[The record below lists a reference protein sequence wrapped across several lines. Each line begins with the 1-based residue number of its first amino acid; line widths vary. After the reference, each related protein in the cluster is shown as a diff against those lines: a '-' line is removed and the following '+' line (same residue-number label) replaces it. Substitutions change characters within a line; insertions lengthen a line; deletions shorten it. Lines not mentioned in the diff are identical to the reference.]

1 MDFWIFIVG
10 ILLFAGVIM
19 GKVSDKAGLPALL
32 LFLTVGMIAGKEG
45 IGLVHFDSGPLA
57 RDIGTA
63 ALMVI
68 LFAGGLDT
76 SIKDIRP
83 VLGPGIVLATV
94 GVVLTTLVLGTFIW
108 FILGTY
114 STFDIG
120 SRGLGFAEALLLAAI
135 VSSTDAAAVFSVF
148 RSRGVS
154 LRTKIRQ
161 LLEFESGSNDPMAVL
176 LTMVVL
182 GTMTG
187 ASSST
192 GSILA
197 HMVLQFVLGGLIGA
211 AVGFAG
217 AFLVSRIAISV
228 SGLYPVLV
236 LSLGMIAFGGT
247 DVIGGNGFLAVYVAG
262 LVIGNRIGA
271 DYKVVQSFHD
281 GLSWLCQ
288 ICMFTV
294 LGLLVNP
301 SELLPA
307 AGVAVVVAF
316 FLMLVARPASV
327 LLCLAPFRLERNEL
341 AYVSWVGLRGAIPII
356 LATFPAAHGISGAD
370 QIFNVVFF
378 FVIVSV
384 LVQGLSIAPMARWL
398 GLARTNGKK

>member
-1 MDFWIFIVG
+1 M
-10 ILLFAGVIM
+10 
-19 GKVSDKAGLPALL
+19 
-32 LFLTVGMIAGKEG
+32 
-45 IGLVHFDSGPLA
+45 
-57 RDIGTA
+57 
-63 ALMVI
+63 
-68 LFAGGLDT
+68 
-76 SIKDIRP
+76 
-83 VLGPGIVLATV
+83 
-94 GVVLTTLVLGTFIW
+94 
-108 FILGTY
+108 
-114 STFDIG
+114 
-120 SRGLGFAEALLLAAI
+120 
-135 VSSTDAAAVFSVF
+135 
-148 RSRGVS
+148 
-154 LRTKIRQ
+154 
-161 LLEFESGSNDPMAVL
+161 
-176 LTMVVL
+176 
-182 GTMTG
+182 
-187 ASSST
+187 
-192 GSILA
+192 
-197 HMVLQFVLGGLIGA
+197 
-211 AVGFAG
+211 
-217 AFLVSRIAISV
+217 SRIAISV